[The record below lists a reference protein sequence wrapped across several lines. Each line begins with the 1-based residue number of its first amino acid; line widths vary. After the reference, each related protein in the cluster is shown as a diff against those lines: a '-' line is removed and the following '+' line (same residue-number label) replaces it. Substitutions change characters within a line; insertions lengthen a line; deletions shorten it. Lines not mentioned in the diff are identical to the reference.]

1 MIDVDRMVG
10 RLMKLMKDAHLATS
24 LSSSCEDSIAEV
36 VFSNHLRAAEG
47 KQYSAWLNLFEA
59 LDIEACVALQGIM
72 KSSTMLSKGWRV
84 ENDKVVFAIV
94 GIKEFESILAESL
107 MALVARK
114 VEVDVGIGKLN
125 SLSTTIY
132 RVHQLGSATHSIDR
146 ETASIAEHIKHTLAM
161 RIFLEQ

>member
-1 MIDVDRMVG
+1 
-10 RLMKLMKDAHLATS
+10 
-24 LSSSCEDSIAEV
+24 
-36 VFSNHLRAAEG
+36 
-47 KQYSAWLNLFEA
+47 
-59 LDIEACVALQGIM
+59 
-72 KSSTMLSKGWRV
+72 MLSKGRRV